1 MLHRFLL
8 LFIQGGDIKVP
19 FLSGR
24 PVGIW
29 DIELYSYPR
38 MTVKALRKSVIK
50 EELIAGRR

>member
-50 EELIAGRR
+50 EELIAGC